1 MSFCY
6 KKNGPTLAKQC
17 ERTRRRPQV
26 AGFAAVDG
34 TDFTKTQNH
43 RRYFDK
49 QENAFGCYVS
59 T

>member
-26 AGFAAVDG
+26 AGFAAMDG
-34 TDFTKTQNH
+34 NFTKTQNH
-43 RRYFDK
+43 RRYSDK
-49 QENAFGCYVS
+49 QENAFGC
-59 T
+59 